1 MKEKKV
7 LANSLI
13 SRYFL
18 FTAILAV
25 TLCAALHDQNA
36 AAQEKVLAKIG
47 DQTVTE
53 KDLNETVA
61 SFPDKFYET
70 PEGQSKALDYLINI
84 HVMAAEAQKQGLDKE
99 PDVQRL
105 LTYTTKEMLARVYLD
120 KLTKNL
126 PNPTDAD
133 AKTYYDK
140 NKAQFV
146 IPESVLL
153 RHILVK
159 SEKEAK
165 EAIDRLKKGEKF
177 PDLAAQISMCPSRAK
192 GGSLDWMPK
201 GTLVKEIEDE
211 AFGMKNGQMTG
222 PIKSRFGYHVLLLED
237 KRPPQ
242 ETSFDQVKDSI
253 IERLK
258 FEAQQEQYEKI
269 AGDLRKKMNVQVAQP
284 AAEKATVTPAVPAG
298 PTGSPKK

>member
-1 MKEKKV
+1 MKEKTV

-18 FTAILAV
+18 FTAIVAV
-25 TLCAALHDQNA
+25 ILSAVLGHQNA
-36 AAQEKVLAKIG
+36 AAQDKVLAKIG
-47 DQTVTE
+47 DATVTE
-53 KDLNETVA
+53 KDLNQTVA

-84 HVMAAEAQKQGLDKE
+84 HVMAEEAQKQGLDKDPE
-99 PDVQRL
+99 VQRL
-105 LTYTTKEMLARVYLD
+105 LTYTAKEMLARVYLD

-126 PNPTDAD
+126 PSPTEAD
-133 AKTYYDK
+133 AKAYYEK

-146 IPESVLL
+146 IPESVLM

-159 SEKEAK
+159 TEKEAK
-165 EAIDRLKKGEKF
+165 EVLDRLKKGEKF
-177 PDLAAQISMCPSRAK
+177 SDLATQLSMCNSRVK

-201 GTLVKEIEDE
+201 GYLVKEIEDQ
-211 AFGMKNGQMTG
+211 AFAMKNGQISG
-222 PIKSRFGYHVLLLED
+222 PIKSRFGFHVLLLED

-242 ETSFDQVKDSI
+242 QTSFDQVKDSL

-258 FEAQQEQYEKI
+258 FEAQQQQYEKI

-284 AAEKATVTPAVPAG
+284 AAEKATVAPAIPIGPTAG
-298 PTGSPKK
+298 PKN